1 MQLGHWNRDLRK
13 VKRPNAEPAIIIDVL
28 FANSMPLH

>member
-1 MQLGHWNRDLRK
+1 MQLGHRGLRK
-13 VKRPNAEPAIIIDVL
+13 VKRPNAEHAIIIDVL